1 MAMNES
7 FLHYIWQFQYFD
19 KANLETQ
26 QGEQVSIFKTGWLNT
41 NAGPDFSG
49 AKIRIGD
56 LDWVGNVEIHQ
67 KASDW
72 IAHSHTQDKAYENV
86 ILHVVWEGDE
96 VITRMDGSVIP
107 TIELKDRV
115 DESLLKA
122 YRKLVNSST
131 VIPCEKSFQSAD
143 ELIKLSMVEK
153 SLLKRLEYKAH
164 EAQQVLQ
171 SNGGDWQETAYQ
183 LLARNFGFKIN
194 SESFFQLAKSLPYKI
209 ITKHSSNLLQLEAL
223 LFGQAGMLETKT
235 KDEYVTAL
243 FEEYLFLS
251 KKYSIYDSRLS
262 TAQWKFLRLR
272 PANFP
277 TLRIAQFA
285 SLMASEKSLFP
296 TFIEADSFDKL
307 QSVLS
312 CSPSVYWHSHFHFA
326 RKSKTKIHSFGQAS
340 KENVIINTIVPLW
353 VAYGKAKDDQRYVD
367 RAMEI
372 LQHIPAEVNKITK
385 IWSGLGMSLQSS
397 FDSQALIE
405 QYNTLCQKRDCLNC
419 VVGASLL
426 RPQ

>member
-1 MAMNES
+1 MNES

-19 KANLETQ
+19 KANLKTQ

-96 VITRMDGSVIP
+96 LIKRMDGSVIP
-107 TIELKDRV
+107 TIELRGRV
-115 DESLLKA
+115 DEGLLKT
-122 YRKLVNSST
+122 YKKLVNSAT
-131 VIPCEKSFQSAD
+131 AIPCEKSFPSVS
-143 ELIKLSMVEK
+143 ELIRLSMLEK
-153 SLLKRLEYKAH
+153 SLLQRLEHKATDV
-164 EAQQVLQ
+164 QRLLQ
-171 SNGGDWQETAYQ
+171 DNGGDWQETTYQ
-183 LLARNFGFKIN
+183 LLAKNFGFKTN
-194 SESFFQLAKSLPYKI
+194 SEPFFQLAKSLPYKI
-209 ITKHSSNLLQLEAL
+209 IAKHSSNLLQLEAL

-235 KDEYVTAL
+235 KDEYVTSL
-243 FEEYLFLS
+243 FQEYSFLS
-251 KKYSIYDSRLS
+251 QKYSIHERRLNS
-262 TAQWKFLRLR
+262 SQWKFLRLR

-285 SLMASEKSLFP
+285 WLIVSNKSLFS
-296 TFIEADSFDKL
+296 TFVETDSFQAL
-307 QSVLS
+307 QSILS
-312 CSPSVYWHSHFHFA
+312 VSPSDYWRSHFHFA
-326 RKSKTKIHSFGQAS
+326 RKSKSEVHLFGQAS
-340 KENVIINTIVPLW
+340 KENVIINTIVPLL
-353 VAYGKAKDDQRYVD
+353 VAYGRTKDDQRFVD
-367 RAMEI
+367 RAMDI

-385 IWSGLGMSLQSS
+385 TWTALGMSINSS

-405 QYNTLCQKRDCLNC
+405 QYNNLCQKRNCLNC
-419 VVGASLL
+419 VVGVSLL